1 MIEPPSGPSGAACAA
16 CADGRSCRDHKTG
29 EFAPPAP
36 STPYD
41 PLFVIANGETAR
53 RVLVSVESPCAGR
66 VPSWVPL
73 SWHWLAAVFERVN
86 RWRNMRYA
94 LACVR
99 DSLARGEAPYASHVF
114 FDRRGLLDDAD
125 PHQRRAG
132 MACGMAW
139 CTHADVFAFYVDR
152 GFSSGMSAAHIAA
165 CERGASVEV
174 RRIKRKIW

>member
-1 MIEPPSGPSGAACAA
+1 MTEPDDPTP
-16 CADGRSCRDHKTG
+16 
-29 EFAPPAP
+29 APPF
-36 STPYD
+36 D
-41 PLFVIANGETAR
+41 PLHATHVPGAVIGPFRA
-53 RVLVSVESPCAGR
+53 LVSVESPCAGR

-132 MACGMAW
+132 MACGIAW
-139 CTHADVFAFYVDR
+139 CAHADVFAFYIDR
-152 GFSSGMSAAHIAA
+152 GFSRGMSEAHIAA